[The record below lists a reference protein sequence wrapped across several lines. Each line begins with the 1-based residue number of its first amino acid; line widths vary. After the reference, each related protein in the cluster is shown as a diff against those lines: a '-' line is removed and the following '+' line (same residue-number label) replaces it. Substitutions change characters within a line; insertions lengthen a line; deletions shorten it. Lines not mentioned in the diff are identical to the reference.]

1 MAEDRKF
8 TTSLPFALQGTWRPD
23 QRARPTGRI
32 LAARHFPAPDS
43 SPRKER
49 AAGLSS
55 RRLLA
60 LMLRNDQLIVS
71 DVVGFFGVDCLP
83 SSLALS
89 PGQAQAEAL
98 ARENTTANRAAM
110 CFMCDLRGVAGER
123 SIYPCG
129 WNISSGNCLRK
140 TPDLVVALAGP
151 QPVILRFTARVTMRR
166 RWASGRRLKL
176 VFTAPW
182 VKAVRFE

>member
-1 MAEDRKF
+1 MVGF
-8 TTSLPFALQGTWRPD
+8 GTQRPH
-23 QRARPTGRI
+23 QRARPTGSR
-32 LAARHFPAPDS
+32 LAARQFPAPDS
-43 SPRKER
+43 LPRKER

-60 LMLRNDQLIVS
+60 LLLLTDQLIVS

-129 WNISSGNCLRK
+129 RNSSSENCLPK
-140 TPDLVVALAGP
+140 TPARVVALPG
-151 QPVILRFTARVTMRR
+151 LSR
-166 RWASGRRLKL
+166 
-176 VFTAPW
+176 
-182 VKAVRFE
+182 